1 MLSPENKEN
10 DILIMKKKCDIKFVI
25 NFQRWASR
33 EKVKIYMYYI
43 CFSISLHNID
53 VHIYKTVN
61 NHYQYSNFRSL
72 CFRLDN
78 TQTKANLF

>member
-1 MLSPENKEN
+1 MLSPENREN

-43 CFSISLHNID
+43 FLIISLHNID
-53 VHIYKTVN
+53 VHIYKIAN
-61 NHYQYSNFRSL
+61 NYQYSNFRSL

-78 TQTKANLF
+78 VTK

>member
-1 MLSPENKEN
+1 MLSPENREN

-43 CFSISLHNID
+43 CFNISLHNID

-61 NHYQYSNFRSL
+61 NHINILISGHFV
-72 CFRLDN
+72 LD
-78 TQTKANLF
+78 